1 MKSRLR
7 PPAFTMIEL
16 LIAIIIIAV
25 LSVAI
30 AVNLSRGALKANFDD
45 QLVGIVHVLEQA
57 RTYSLTN
64 FLIEDTEPAD
74 YYLITIAETG
84 VTLEAY
90 GSSGLTSTL
99 ENVELADGF
108 TISATS
114 TTTLPQSIYYVPP
127 DGDIYIE
134 SETSGITEFE
144 FSVEDDSGTYSE
156 TVSLNIYGGYP
167 EVETL

>member
-7 PPAFTMIEL
+7 APAFTMIEL

-45 QLVGIVHVLEQA
+45 QLIQIVHVLEQA
-57 RTYSLTN
+57 RSYSLTN
-64 FLIEDTEPAD
+64 FLIEDTEPVD
-74 YYLITIAETG
+74 HYLITIAETG

-90 GSSGLTSTL
+90 GSSGLSSTL

-108 TISATS
+108 TITA
-114 TTTLPQSIYYVPP
+114 TTLPQSIYYVPP

-134 SETSGITEFE
+134 SESSGITEFE
-144 FSVEDDSGTYSE
+144 FSVDDSSGTYSE
-156 TVSLNIYGGYP
+156 TVSLTIYGGYP
-167 EVETL
+167 EVEEL